1 MRVLFINFRII
12 ACMLALTRSCQTED
26 MNEVWFSFVRV
37 GIIIHVYG
45 VGLVTGIDA
54 LNDIGPHT
62 RIVIIVR
69 QLGQ

>member
-1 MRVLFINFRII
+1 MKYGFHL
-12 ACMLALTRSCQTED
+12 SEW
-26 MNEVWFSFVRV
+26 E
-37 GIIIHVYG
+37 IIILVFG